1 VVLGDGGLGPV
12 LSLVKEAATGH
23 AQALLSASR
32 SRAAAASDAAARA
45 EADRIQEAFAAGSF

>member
-1 VVLGDGGLGPV
+1 MVLGDGGLGPV
-12 LSLVKEAATGH
+12 LNLVKEAATGH
-23 AQALLSASR
+23 AQAQLSASR